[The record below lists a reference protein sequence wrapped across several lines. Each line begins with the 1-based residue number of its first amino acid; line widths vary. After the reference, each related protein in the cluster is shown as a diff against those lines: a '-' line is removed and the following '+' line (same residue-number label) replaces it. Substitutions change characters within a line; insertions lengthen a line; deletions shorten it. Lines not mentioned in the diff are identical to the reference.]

1 MVINHPG
8 IHSRPSG
15 GYRAAVRG
23 VWGWRRA
30 GYFLSKG
37 SFDFD
42 LGGVEAGRAAAGLGY
57 GRSITF
63 VGQSL
68 SKVKSDLAFLS

>member
-1 MVINHPG
+1 MH
-8 IHSRPSG
+8 
-15 GYRAAVRG
+15 G

-42 LGGVEAGRAAAGLGY
+42 LVGVGAGRAAAGLGY

-63 VGQSL
+63 VATQSL